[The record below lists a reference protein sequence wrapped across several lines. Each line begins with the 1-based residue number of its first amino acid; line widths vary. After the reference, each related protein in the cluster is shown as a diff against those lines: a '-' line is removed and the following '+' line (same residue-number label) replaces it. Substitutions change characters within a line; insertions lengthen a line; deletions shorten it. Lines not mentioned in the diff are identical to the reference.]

1 MLYDHQGHA
10 PRIHPSAVIAPSAVI
25 SGDVELGED
34 VQVLHGAVI
43 TADGGRVRIGADTI
57 VMENAVVRGVAGNEV
72 TIGDHCLIGP
82 HAYISGATIEP
93 EVFLATGSRVFNG
106 AVVGRGSEVR
116 INAIVHLKT
125 RLPEQTTVPIGWI
138 AVGTPPLIAPPEQ
151 HEAIWERQRE
161 LDFPE
166 YVFGLDRDTPDL
178 MVQLTERYGARLA
191 RHAHDRP
198 VHPTSSTEPVE
209 PIDTN

>member
-1 MLYDHQGHA
+1 MLYEHQGQS
-10 PRIHPSAVIAPSAVI
+10 PKLHPSAVVAPSAVI
-25 SGDVELGED
+25 SGDVELGER

-43 TADGGRVRIGADTI
+43 TAEGGPVRIGAGTV
-57 VMENAVVRGVAGNEV
+57 VMENAVIRGVSGNAAV
-72 TIGDHCLIGP
+72 IGDHCLVGP
-82 HAYISGATIEP
+82 HAYVSGATVEP

-116 INAIVHLKT
+116 IDAVVHLKT
-125 RLPEQTTVPIGWI
+125 ELAEGTTVPIGWV
-138 AVGTPPLIAPPEQ
+138 AVGTPALIAPPNE

-178 MVQLTERYGARLA
+178 MVQLTDRYGARLA
-191 RHAHDRP
+191 RHADDRE
-198 VHPTSSTEPVE
+198 V
-209 PIDTN
+209 